1 MVRVHGENGTNLL
14 ALQAY
19 RTTIS
24 GYKARGRPRTPGLRA
39 SKKCLN
45 LHKVLLVKASRLEAD
60 RKLQLSGTPM
70 VLADGQNVR

>member
-1 MVRVHGENGTNLL
+1 MVRAHGENGTNLL

-19 RTTIS
+19 RTITS

-39 SKKCLN
+39 SKK
-45 LHKVLLVKASRLEAD
+45 ASRLEAD
-60 RKLQLSGTPM
+60 RKLQLPATPM